1 MAGRSTFEL
10 DARGY
15 LGVREQLALLSLPP
29 QLRRRL
35 LNNVTKRV
43 RTMSRKRVR
52 DQQNLDG
59 SPFEARKGSAKGKKK
74 MEAGLAKLM
83 VVTRVSADEAELG
96 WKNAL
101 TRWVAAQQHHGVSER
116 RTAAQMRRWNKTPP
130 GLAATDKQAK
140 RLRRLGFRVR
150 QAGKKT
156 LTRPSVAW
164 IQEHVNYAKAGL
176 LIRIL
181 DDERSESTGA
191 QSWEITLP
199 KRQFIGVNTDRD
211 TSLLVN
217 QVLQQI
223 LHSSR

>member
-1 MAGRSTFEL
+1 VGRSTFEL

-59 SPFEARKGSAKGKKK
+59 SPFEARKGSGKGKKK

-83 VVTRVSADEAELG
+83 QVTRVSADEAELG
-96 WKNAL
+96 WRNAL
-101 TRWVAAQQHHGVSER
+101 TSWVAAQQHNGASER
-116 RTAAQMRRWNKTPP
+116 RTAAQMRKWNTVPV
-130 GLAATDKQAK
+130 GLAATEKQAK
-140 RLRRLGFRVR
+140 RLRRLGFKVR
-150 QAGKKT
+150 QEGKKG
-156 LTRPSVAW
+156 LSRPSVAW

-181 DDERSESTGA
+181 DDEKAESSGA

-199 KRQFIGVNTDRD
+199 KRQFIGVSTERD
-211 TSLLVN
+211 TALLLN

-223 LHSSR
+223 LNSPR

>member
-10 DARGY
+10 DVRGY
-15 LGVREQLALLSLPP
+15 LGVREQMALLSLPP

-43 RTMSRKRVR
+43 RSMSRKRVR

-59 SPFEARKGSAKGKKK
+59 SPFEARKGSGKGKKK

-83 VVTRVSADEAELG
+83 QVTRVSPDEAVLG

-101 TRWVAAQQHHGVSER
+101 TSWVAAQQHNGVSER
-116 RTAAQMRRWNKTPP
+116 RTAAQMKRWNKVPE
-130 GLAATDKQAK
+130 GLAATEKQAK
-140 RLRRLGFRVR
+140 RLRRLGFKVR
-150 QAGKKT
+150 QEGKKS

-181 DDERSESTGA
+181 DDEKAESSGA

-199 KRQFIGVNTDRD
+199 KRQFIGVSTERD
-211 TSLLVN
+211 TGLLLN

-223 LHSSR
+223 LNSPR

>member
-59 SPFEARKGSAKGKKK
+59 TPFEARKGTGKGKKK

-83 VVTRVSADEAELG
+83 LVTRVSPDKAELG
-96 WKNAL
+96 WRNAL
-101 TRWVAAQQHHGVSER
+101 TSWVAAQQHNGVSER
-116 RTAAQMRRWNKTPP
+116 RTAAQMKRWNNVPA
-130 GLAATDKQAK
+130 GLAATEKQAK

-150 QAGKKT
+150 QEGKKS
-156 LTRPSVAW
+156 LSRPSVAW

-181 DDERSESTGA
+181 DDEKTESSGA

-199 KRQFIGVNTDRD
+199 KRQFIGVSTERD
-211 TSLLVN
+211 TGLLLN

-223 LHSSR
+223 LNSPR

>member
-1 MAGRSTFEL
+1 MTRSAIGL
-10 DARGY
+10 DARGL

-35 LNNVTKRV
+35 LNNVSKRV
-43 RTMSRKRVR
+43 RTMSRKRIR
-52 DQQNLDG
+52 EQRNLDG
-59 SPFEARKGSAKGKKK
+59 SPFAPRKSTGKGKKK
-74 MEAGLAKLM
+74 MEAGLGKLLQ
-83 VVTRVSADEAELG
+83 VTSVSPDQAVLG
-96 WKNAL
+96 WRNGL
-101 TRWVAAQQHHGVSER
+101 TSWVAAQQYNGASER

-130 GLAATDKQAK
+130 GLASTEKQAK
-140 RLRRLGFRVR
+140 RLRRLGFRTR
-150 QAGKKT
+150 QAGKKR

-164 IQEHVNYAKAGL
+164 IQEHVNYAQAGL

-181 DDERSESTGA
+181 GEQQAESAGA

-199 KRQFIGVNTDRD
+199 KRQFLGVSTDRD

-223 LHSSR
+223 LNSPR

>member
-10 DARGY
+10 DVRGQ

-29 QLRRRL
+29 KLRRRL
-35 LNNVTKRV
+35 LNQVTKRV

-59 SPFEARKGSAKGKKK
+59 SPFAPRKGDGKGKKK

-83 VVTRVSADEAELG
+83 VVTRLSADEAELG

-101 TRWVAAQQHHGVSER
+101 TRWVATQQHNGVSER
-116 RTAAQMRRWNKTPP
+116 RTAAQMRRWNKTAP
-130 GLAATDKQAK
+130 GLVATDKQAK

-156 LTRPSVAW
+156 LSRPSVAW
-164 IQEHVNYAKAGL
+164 IQEHVNYAQAGL

-181 DDERSESTGA
+181 DDERNESNGA

-199 KRQFIGVNTDRD
+199 KRQFIGANTQRD
-211 TSLLVN
+211 TSLLIN

-223 LHSSR
+223 LTSPR

>member
-10 DARGY
+10 DVRGR

-35 LNNVTKRV
+35 LNQVTKRV

-52 DQQNLDG
+52 EQRNLDG
-59 SPFEARKGSAKGKKK
+59 SAFAPRQGDGKGKKK

-101 TRWVAAQQHHGVSER
+101 TRWVAAQQHNGVSER

-130 GLAATDKQAK
+130 GLAATEKQAK

-150 QAGKKT
+150 QAGKKS

-181 DDERSESTGA
+181 DDQRSESSGA

-199 KRQFIGVNTDRD
+199 KRQFIGVNSDRD
-211 TSLLVN
+211 TNLLIN

-223 LHSSR
+223 LNSPR

>member
-1 MAGRSTFEL
+1 VAGRSTFEL

-15 LGVREQLALLSLPP
+15 LGMREQLALLSLPP

-35 LNNVTKRV
+35 LNNVSKRV
-43 RTMSRKRVR
+43 RSMSRKRVR

-59 SPFEARKGSAKGKKK
+59 SPFEARKGTGKGKKK

-83 VVTRVSADEAELG
+83 QVTRVSPDEAVLG

-101 TRWVAAQQHHGVSER
+101 TSWVAAQQHNGVSER
-116 RTAAQMRRWNKTPP
+116 RTAAQMKRWNKVPE
-130 GLAATDKQAK
+130 GLAATEKQAK
-140 RLRRLGFRVR
+140 RLRRLGFKVR
-150 QAGKKT
+150 QEGKKS

-181 DDERSESTGA
+181 DDEKAESSGA

-199 KRQFIGVNTDRD
+199 KRQFIGVSTERD
-211 TSLLVN
+211 TGLLLN

-223 LHSSR
+223 LNSPR

>member
-10 DARGY
+10 DARGN
-15 LGVREQLALLSLPP
+15 LGVREQLALQSLPP

-59 SPFEARKGSAKGKKK
+59 TPFEERKGTGKGKKK
-74 MEAGLAKLM
+74 MESGLAKLM
-83 VVTRVSADEAELG
+83 QVTRVSADEAELG

-101 TRWVAAQQHHGVSER
+101 TAWVAAQQHNGVSER
-116 RTAAQMRRWNKTPP
+116 RTAAQMKRWNNVPA

-140 RLRRLGFRVR
+140 RLRRLGFKVR
-150 QAGKKT
+150 QEGKKA

-181 DDERSESTGA
+181 DDEKTESSGA
-191 QSWEITLP
+191 QSWDITLP
-199 KRQFIGVNTDRD
+199 KRQFIGVSTERD
-211 TSLLVN
+211 TGLLLN

-223 LHSSR
+223 LNSPR

>member
-35 LNNVTKRV
+35 LNNVMKRV
-43 RTMSRKRVR
+43 RTMGRKRVR

-59 SPFEARKGSAKGKKK
+59 TPFEERKGTGKGKKK

-83 VVTRVSADEAELG
+83 QVTRVSADEAELG

-101 TRWVAAQQHHGVSER
+101 TAWVAAQQHNGVSER
-116 RTAAQMRRWNKTPP
+116 RTAAQMKRWNNVPA
-130 GLAATDKQAK
+130 GLAATEKQAK
-140 RLRRLGFRVR
+140 RLRRLGFKVR
-150 QAGKKT
+150 QEGKKS

-181 DDERSESTGA
+181 D
-191 QSWEITLP
+191 L
-199 KRQFIGVNTDRD
+199 
-211 TSLLVN
+211 SL
-217 QVLQQI
+217 I
-223 LHSSR
+223 HI

>member
-10 DARGY
+10 DVRGY

-35 LNNVTKRV
+35 LNNVSKRV
-43 RTMSRKRVR
+43 RSMSRKRVR

-59 SPFEARKGSAKGKKK
+59 SPFEARKGSGKGKKK

-83 VVTRVSADEAELG
+83 QVTRVSPDEAVLG

-101 TRWVAAQQHHGVSER
+101 TSWVAAQQHNGVSER
-116 RTAAQMRRWNKTPP
+116 RTAAQMKRWNKVPE
-130 GLAATDKQAK
+130 GLAATEKQAK
-140 RLRRLGFRVR
+140 RLRRLGFKVR
-150 QAGKKT
+150 QEGKKS

-181 DDERSESTGA
+181 DDEKAESNGA

-199 KRQFIGVNTDRD
+199 KRQFIGVSTERD
-211 TSLLVN
+211 TGLLLN

-223 LHSSR
+223 LNSPR

>member
-1 MAGRSTFEL
+1 MARSTFDL
-10 DARGY
+10 DVRGL
-15 LGVREQLALLSLPP
+15 LGAEEQLALLNLPP

-35 LNNVTKRV
+35 LNNVSKRV
-43 RTMSRKRVR
+43 RSLSRQRIR
-52 DQQNLDG
+52 NQQNLDG
-59 SPFEARKGSAKGKKK
+59 SPFEARKGTGKGKKK

-83 VVTRVSADEAELG
+83 QVTRVSADEAELG

-101 TRWVAAQQHHGVSER
+101 TAWVAAQQHNGVSER
-116 RTAAQMRRWNKTPP
+116 RTAAQMKRWNNVPA
-130 GLAATDKQAK
+130 GLAATEKQAK
-140 RLRRLGFRVR
+140 RLRRLGFKVR
-150 QAGKKT
+150 QEGKKA

-181 DDERSESTGA
+181 DDEKTESSGA

-199 KRQFIGVNTDRD
+199 KRQFIGVSTERD
-211 TSLLVN
+211 TGLLLN

-223 LHSSR
+223 LNSPR

>member
-35 LNNVTKRV
+35 LNNVSKRV

-59 SPFEARKGSAKGKKK
+59 SPFEARKGSGKGKKK

-223 LHSSR
+223 LHSPR

>member
-29 QLRRRL
+29 RLRRRL

-43 RTMSRKRVR
+43 RTMSRKRVQ

-59 SPFEARKGSAKGKKK
+59 SPFEARKGSGKGKKK

-96 WKNAL
+96 WRNAL
-101 TRWVAAQQHHGVSER
+101 TRWVAAQQHNGVSER
-116 RTAAQMRRWNKTPP
+116 RTAAQMRRWNKTAP

-156 LTRPSVAW
+156 LSRPSVAW
-164 IQEHVNYAKAGL
+164 IQEHVNYAQAGL

-181 DDERSESTGA
+181 DDERAETSGA

-199 KRQFIGVNTDRD
+199 KRQFIGVNTTRD
-211 TSLLVN
+211 TSVLIN

-223 LHSSR
+223 LTSPR

>member
-10 DARGY
+10 DVRGQ

-29 QLRRRL
+29 KLRRRL
-35 LNNVTKRV
+35 LNQVTKRV

-59 SPFEARKGSAKGKKK
+59 SPFAPRKGDGKGKKK

-83 VVTRVSADEAELG
+83 VVTRLSADEAELG

-101 TRWVAAQQHHGVSER
+101 TRWVATQQHNGVSER
-116 RTAAQMRRWNKTPP
+116 RTAAQMRRWNKTAP

-156 LTRPSVAW
+156 LSRPSVAW
-164 IQEHVNYAKAGL
+164 IQEHVNYAQAGL

-181 DDERSESTGA
+181 DDERTESSGA

-199 KRQFIGVNTDRD
+199 KRQFIGASTQRD

-223 LHSSR
+223 LTSPR

>member
-29 QLRRRL
+29 QLRQRL
-35 LNNVTKRV
+35 LNNVSKRV

-59 SPFEARKGSAKGKKK
+59 TPFEARKGTGKGKKK

-83 VVTRVSADEAELG
+83 LVTRVSPDEAELG
-96 WKNAL
+96 WRNAL
-101 TRWVAAQQHHGVSER
+101 TSWVAAQQHNGVSER
-116 RTAAQMRRWNKTPP
+116 RTAAQMKRWNTVPA
-130 GLAATDKQAK
+130 GLAATEKQAK
-140 RLRRLGFRVR
+140 RLRRLGFKVR
-150 QAGKKT
+150 QEGKKT
-156 LTRPSVAW
+156 LSRPSVAW

-181 DDERSESTGA
+181 DDEKTESSGA

-199 KRQFIGVNTDRD
+199 KRQFIGVSTERD
-211 TSLLVN
+211 TGLLLN

-223 LHSSR
+223 LNSPR

>member
-10 DARGY
+10 DVRGY

-35 LNNVTKRV
+35 LNNVSKRV
-43 RTMSRKRVR
+43 RSMSRKRVR

-59 SPFEARKGSAKGKKK
+59 SPFEARKGSGKGKKK

-83 VVTRVSADEAELG
+83 QVTRVSPDEAVLG

-101 TRWVAAQQHHGVSER
+101 TSWVAAQQHNGVSER
-116 RTAAQMRRWNKTPP
+116 RTAAQMKRWNKVPE
-130 GLAATDKQAK
+130 GLAATEKQAK
-140 RLRRLGFRVR
+140 RLRRLGFKVR
-150 QAGKKT
+150 QEGKKS

-181 DDERSESTGA
+181 DDEKAESSGA

-199 KRQFIGVNTDRD
+199 KRQFIGVSTERD
-211 TSLLVN
+211 TGLLLN

-223 LHSSR
+223 LNSPR

>member
-1 MAGRSTFEL
+1 MARSTFEL

-15 LGVREQLALLSLPP
+15 LGIREQLALLSLPP

-59 SPFEARKGSAKGKKK
+59 SPFEARKGEAKGKKK

-83 VVTRVSADEAELG
+83 NVTRVSPDEAELG
-96 WKNAL
+96 WRSAL
-101 TRWVAAQQHHGVSER
+101 TSWVAAQQHNGVSER
-116 RTAAQMRRWNKTPP
+116 RTAAQMKRWNNVPS
-130 GLAATDKQAK
+130 GLAATEKQAK
-140 RLRRLGFRVR
+140 RLRRLGFKVR
-150 QAGKKT
+150 QEGKKS
-156 LTRPSVAW
+156 LSRPSVAW

-181 DDERSESTGA
+181 GDEKAESNGA

-199 KRQFIGVNTDRD
+199 KRQFIGVSTERD
-211 TSLLVN
+211 TGLLLN

-223 LHSSR
+223 LNSPR

>member
-59 SPFEARKGSAKGKKK
+59 TPFEERKGTGKGKKK

-83 VVTRVSADEAELG
+83 QVTRVSADEAELG

-101 TRWVAAQQHHGVSER
+101 TAWVAAQQHNGVSER
-116 RTAAQMRRWNKTPP
+116 RTAAQMKRWNNVPA
-130 GLAATDKQAK
+130 GLAATEKQAK
-140 RLRRLGFRVR
+140 RLRRLGFKVR
-150 QAGKKT
+150 QEGKKT

-181 DDERSESTGA
+181 DDEKTESSGA
-191 QSWEITLP
+191 QSWDITLP
-199 KRQFIGVNTDRD
+199 KRQFIGVSTERD
-211 TSLLVN
+211 TGLLLN

-223 LHSSR
+223 LNSPR